1 MRYQTNDSLRS
12 ESAHLSTA
20 NAQLR
25 AHLTELVVLM
35 HKRSMTDFEQARV
48 AAAMN
53 AIWLKPETVSAIL
66 NREQPWPKI
75 PKR

>member
-1 MRYQTNDSLRS
+1 MRYQTNDDLRS
-12 ESAHLSTA
+12 QTVHLSAA
-20 NAQLR
+20 NERLR

-48 AAAMN
+48 AAAMD
-53 AIWLKPETVSAIL
+53 AIWMKPDQVTAIL
-66 NREQPWPKI
+66 KREQPWPKV

>member
-1 MRYQTNDSLRS
+1 LRYRTNDDLRA
-12 ESAHLSTA
+12 EGAHMAAA
-20 NAQLR
+20 NERLR

-48 AAAMN
+48 AAAMD
-53 AIWLKPETVSAIL
+53 AIWLKPDRVEAIL
-66 NREQPWPKI
+66 NRTEPWPKV

>member
-1 MRYQTNDSLRS
+1 LRYRSNDSLRS
-12 ESAHLSTA
+12 ESAHLSAA

-35 HKRSMTDFEQARV
+35 HKRPMTDFEQARV
-48 AAAMN
+48 IAAMD
-53 AIWLKPETVSAIL
+53 AIWLKPETVNAVL
-66 NREQPWPKI
+66 KREQPWPKV